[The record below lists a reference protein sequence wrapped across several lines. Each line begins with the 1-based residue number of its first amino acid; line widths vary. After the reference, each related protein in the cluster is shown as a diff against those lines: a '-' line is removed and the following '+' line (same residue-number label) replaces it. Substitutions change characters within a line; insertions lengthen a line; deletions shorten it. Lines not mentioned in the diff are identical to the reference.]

1 MSTREG
7 ITWVLAAPS
16 GTGKTTL
23 CRQILERDPEIKL
36 SVSHTTR
43 SRRPEE
49 QDGQHYHFVDAT
61 EFDRMVR
68 DDSFLEHAE
77 YNDHQYGTSWAAI
90 DAGVSKGRDMLL
102 EIEVEGARQVR
113 ARLPKARL
121 IFVLPPSMCEL
132 EKRLQGR
139 GTDSDQAIRRR
150 IDAAAREIDEITRF
164 DYAVTNR
171 ELEACVADILAI
183 IHAERSGDPERIET
197 LHEKFSP
204 KDAEERFRAQAE
216 SA

>member
-1 MSTREG
+1 VSRRTG

-23 CRQILERDPEIKL
+23 CREILERDTGIAL

-43 SRRPEE
+43 KKRPEE
-49 QDGQHYHFVDAT
+49 DDGRHYHFVDT
-61 EFDRMVR
+61 EEFERMIR
-68 DDSFLEHAE
+68 EDAFLEHAE

-113 ARLPKARL
+113 ARLPDARL
-121 IFVLPPSMCEL
+121 IFVLPPSMRVL
-132 EKRLQGR
+132 EDRLKGR
-139 GTDSDQAIRRR
+139 GTDSERAIRRR

-164 DYAVTNR
+164 DYAVTNSD
-171 ELEACVADILAI
+171 LDACVADILAI
-183 IHAERSGDPERIET
+183 IAAERSGNRERIEA
-197 LHEKFSP
+197 LREKFSP
-204 KDAEERFRAQAE
+204 AAAEEGFRAAAE